1 MKYCS
6 ELFEIYTT
14 FQALFKTQHFAGI
27 KCFRFDLNGQYNSN
41 KFYELLVLDGTIHQT
56 LCTDTLQQNDCN
68 NPDLPHSFSRYIGNF
83 QVIIYIYIYTGS
95 TKFLPKFRQI
105 LPYNRTSQVID
116 KTILHFQF

>member
-1 MKYCS
+1 MYGDVLLLPQKRLLILYYCIDDHTYYYWVYLIKHCS

-68 NPDLPHSFSRYIGNF
+68 NPDLPHSFS
-83 QVIIYIYIYTGS
+83 
-95 TKFLPKFRQI
+95 
-105 LPYNRTSQVID
+105 
-116 KTILHFQF
+116 